1 MSRKILTLLLSL
13 AFFGILFTGCDY
25 IGITV
30 KTGNIKVVNNTGF
43 YLKSLEYKSSEGSEW
58 KSASL
63 GSSIFSLATD
73 NSISLLQPGTYE
85 VRAEAVGSDAGLY
98 FVKNDITVKSNN
110 ETTTVNIEF
119 GDMDLKNA
127 TKGVIKIDNN
137 IGKTIYYVY
146 MRTNG
151 TTDWGTDQLGALT
164 TLGSKSFYY
173 AFIEPGNYDFKA
185 MDSTDKT
192 GADYYSNKTQYPS
205 GIPVTKGVV
214 STWKVETTDVQ

>member
-43 YLKSLEYKSSEGSEW
+43 YLRSLEYKSSEGSEW

-63 GSSIFSLATD
+63 GSTIFSLATD

-85 VRAEAVGSDAGLY
+85 VRAEAVGSEAGLY
-98 FVKNDITVKSNN
+98 FIKKDITVKNNN

-119 GDMDLKNA
+119 NDMDLKNA

-137 IGKTIYYVY
+137 IGKTIYYVQK
-146 MRTNG
+146 TNHG
-151 TTDWGTDQLGALT
+151 TEGWGEDQLGALT
-164 TLGSKSFYY
+164 TLGSGSFYY
-173 AFIEPGNYDFKA
+173 AFIEPGIYDFRA
-185 MDSTDKT
+185 MDKSDKMGSTYHSKLI
-192 GADYYSNKTQYPS
+192 QYKD
-205 GIPVTKGVV
+205 GITVTKGVV
-214 STWKVETTDVQ
+214 STWKVETTDAF